1 MLHQIISYWFVYAC
15 VVQMDSIKRQLKVQ
29 MSNMESK
36 MGNMRSKLESKLG
49 VIESKMTDL
58 DSRLESKMAD
68 MEGRIGYKMDRILEL
83 LCQHPDG
90 AHPACARHGHP
101 TRAAGQAVQ
110 APILLL
116 HAPPKDPLAQPP
128 LEKQPRLRALPARIA
143 R

>member
-36 MGNMRSKLESKLG
+36 MDNMRSKLESKMG

-58 DSRLESKMAD
+58 DSRLECKMVD
-68 MEGRIGYKMDRILEL
+68 MEGRIGYKMDRILQLL

-90 AHPACARHGHP
+90 ACARHGHP
-101 TRAAGQAVQ
+101 ARAAEQAVQ

-128 LEKQPRLRALPARIA
+128 LET
-143 R
+143 